1 MKLKDGVFYLQKV
14 GKSYLAKFQFKADA
28 DAVRHFNKDLKI
40 DVDGDGDMSVV
51 HHLSAIKLTYPKVA
65 EGKVI
70 PELPDLKHTE
80 DDDFDLE

>member
-28 DAVRHFNKDLKI
+28 VRHFNKDLKI
-40 DVDGDGDMSVV
+40 DGDEDMSV